1 MTIEV
6 ELPDGNIAEFPD
18 GTSKDVMKNALAKYK
33 VPAAAPAAP
42 AGPEKS
48 KFESFKEG
56 FGDSTI
62 KAALGIKQ
70 VFGGLSD
77 EQKAVLREIEK
88 AEADDP
94 NKKTRTLGGVGS
106 SVLQAA
112 LPGGPGFKGVQA
124 LTKTLGFMGKAAP
137 IATSALV
144 SGAGEALTTPSLGE
158 TTEEVAADKAKAG
171 GVAAALGGTL
181 STLAKGAGK
190 VATGLFTP
198 TQEAKDLIA
207 QGVTPTLQQG
217 AAGFKLPGT
226 DINVNPGKF
235 IGGLTTGAA
244 DIEKR
249 QSKEIVDAIGRR
261 IAPGEEVEKYAKD
274 ELVAAGRRSIDADY
288 DQLLKGTKFSLLKTH
303 KATLDNVISTAK
315 GARDDA
321 KDLARKQLDGV
332 FPDKSITNMGPG
344 KLNEYREVLQNRID
358 ELAKDDSVVG
368 RQAKD
373 ILNDV
378 KNKFD
383 ITVRD
388 VRLGADDVAKVADI
402 DSRAYDFSRLRH
414 AADKTTGELTSR
426 DIARAYRDLA
436 PSGETALGGKS
447 AVEKEILG
455 PTSRVLGPMTQE
467 ESRAFLQGL
476 RRTAKG
482 VGSLVTGVAAPVTA
496 APLAGLYGI
505 SLAGQTAGG
514 AKALFGET
522 AAQKKLAELLRKTS
536 GAGAGAGSILYN
548 PTGEQ

>member
-1 MTIEV
+1 MANYRITG
-6 ELPDGNIAEFPD
+6 PDGH
-18 GTSKDVMKNALAKYK
+18 VYK
-33 VPAAAPAAP
+33 VTAPDDATQEQVYSMVAGQAKAPAPEPAAP

-77 EQKAVLREIEK
+77 DQKAVLREIEK
-88 AEADDP
+88 AEEADP
-94 NKKTRTLGGVGS
+94 NKLTRTAGGAGS
-106 SVLQAA
+106 SILQAA
-112 LPGGPGFKGVQA
+112 LPGKIGLKGVQA

-144 SGAGEALTTPSLGE
+144 SGTGEALTTPSLGE
-158 TTEEVAADKAKAG
+158 TTEEVATDKAKAG
-171 GVAAALGGTL
+171 GVAAALGGTI

-217 AAGFKLPGT
+217 AESW
-226 DINVNPGKF
+226 IGKKV
-235 IGGLTTGAA
+235 GGLTSGVA

-249 QSKEIVDAIGRR
+249 QSKEIVDAIGKRL
-261 IAPGEEVEKYAKD
+261 APGEEVEKYTKA
-274 ELVAAGRRSIDADY
+274 ELVAASKNSIDADY

-332 FPDKSITNMGPG
+332 FPDRSITNMGPS

-368 RQAKD
+368 RQARD
-373 ILNDV
+373 ILTDV

-402 DSRAYDFSRLRH
+402 DSRAYDFARLRN
-414 AADKTTGELTSR
+414 AADNTTGELTSK
-426 DIARAYRDLA
+426 DVARAYQRMA
-436 PSGETALGGKS
+436 PTGQTALGGKS
-447 AVEKEILG
+447 AVEQEILG
-455 PTSRVLGPMTQE
+455 PSSRVLGDMNQE
-467 ESRAFLQGL
+467 ESRAALQAL
-476 RRTAKG
+476 RRVAKLG
-482 VGSLVTGVAAPVTA
+482 GGAVANLFAPQVAAP
-496 APLAGLYGI
+496 LYGI
-505 SLAGQTAGG
+505 SALGQSAAG

-522 AAQKKLAELLRKTS
+522 AAQKKLAELLRKTQ